1 MGSEDAADPVCVH
14 VTEHVHQIRWE
25 AVVTIDGTH
34 RPWGDGVVS
43 LGAIIVGD
51 VNLLFAVVC
60 VLHEEC
66 VRQEGVSYGALGE
79 EPVLRGVHV

>member
-1 MGSEDAADPVCVH
+1 M
-14 VTEHVHQIRWE
+14 
-25 AVVTIDGTH
+25 
-34 RPWGDGVVS
+34 GDGVVG
-43 LGAIIVGD
+43 LCAVIVGD